1 MPFAQEISLEVIFC
15 AYFINGMFLVGT
27 VALGLP
33 IYTPFNVAT
42 TITPTPI
49 PTALN
54 DTAISNNLNA
64 NMTNNIGNVTT
75 SNPLQIKLQS
85 NPFAFMQYV
94 FVFLAFLTGTFPFL
108 LLNTYLV
115 GSPAVVYF
123 GFIIGGFIIFCLAR
137 TVLFYTR
144 GV

>member
-42 TITPTPI
+42 TITPVSL
-49 PTALN
+49 PTALQTN
-54 DTAISNNLNA
+54 SSAVNLNA
-64 NMTNNIGNVTT
+64 NMTNNIENVTT
-75 SNPLQIKLQS
+75 TNPLMKSLQG

-94 FVFLAFLTGTFPFL
+94 FVFLAFITGTFPFL
-108 LLNTYLV
+108 LLNNYLV
-115 GSPAVVYF
+115 GSTAVLTFAYVV
-123 GFIIGGFIIFCLAR
+123 GGFVIFCLAR